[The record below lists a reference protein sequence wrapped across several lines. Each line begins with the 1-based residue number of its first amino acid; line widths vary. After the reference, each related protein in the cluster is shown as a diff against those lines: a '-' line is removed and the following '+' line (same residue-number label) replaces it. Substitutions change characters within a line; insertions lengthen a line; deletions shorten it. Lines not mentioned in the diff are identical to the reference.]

1 MKKVVT
7 LIFLVLSVLSFSE
20 SFNENEDERTILKQE
35 QRSEQERLQKEFQKR
50 EENFNQLKL
59 EKGENQNSSVNEIKF
74 HISQINLEDEESL
87 LNEIEKENILE
98 KYLNR
103 DLGSTEITNLVT
115 DLTNRL
121 IAKGYITSVATISE
135 NNDLSTKTLNLKIV
149 PGKIE
154 KIILNEDKGFDN
166 FKKTFLVST
175 KEGEVLNIRDLDTTT
190 ENFNYLEANNMTME
204 IIPSEIPNH
213 SVVKLKNEM
222 KEKFTVSA
230 LTNNYGED
238 RQNAIWRGGVS
249 INIDSPLGIGDRVY
263 FSYMTVHKKK
273 ADRSWKRTTESLK
286 LGEIAPIGP
295 KGYNPKKG
303 DVLPYKRDLD
313 LYNFR
318 YTLKFN
324 SYTLSL
330 GSSRTENTSSFYTAN
345 TVYDMETVSNTFSVN
360 LDKVLLR
367 DQKSKLTF
375 GMGLKRKHNQ
385 SYIEEALLSDRILTI
400 GDISLNGT
408 TTFYGGLLG
417 ASLGY
422 ERGMRALGAER
433 DKNKG
438 IRSPKAEF
446 MKYTLNTNYY
456 RPITQKLVYRFNT
469 TLTHS
474 NDVLYG
480 SEKHSIGGVGS
491 VGGYHRTGNIQG
503 DKAIEIENELS
514 YRVLDSEKFGKLSP
528 YLSYSYGKVRN
539 NKNSSVYRKGYMS
552 GALLGLRYNMKYL
565 DLDVAYAKPLARSN
579 YLKPKNRE
587 IYFSAT
593 LKIKF

>member
-7 LIFLVLSVLSFSE
+7 SIFLVLSVLSFSE

-59 EKGENQNSSVNEIKF
+59 EKTEKQNSSVNEIKF
-74 HISQINLEDEESL
+74 HISQINLEDEENL

-135 NNDLSTKTLNLKIV
+135 DNDLNTKTLNLKIV

-154 KIILNEDKGFDN
+154 KIVLNEDKGFDN
-166 FKKTFLVST
+166 FKKAFLVST

-238 RQNAIWRGGVS
+238 RQNAIWRAGVS

-263 FSYMTVHKKK
+263 FSYTTVHKKK
-273 ADRSWKRTTESLK
+273 ADRSWKKATESLK
-286 LGEIAPIGP
+286 PGEIAPIGP
-295 KGYNPKKG
+295 KGYDPKKG
-303 DVLPYKRDLD
+303 DVLPYKRELA

-330 GSSRTENTSSFYTAN
+330 GSSRTENTSSFYTTN
-345 TVYDMETVSNTFSVN
+345 TVYDMETMSNTFSVN

-375 GMGLKRKHNQ
+375 GIGLKRKHNQ

-422 ERGMRALGAER
+422 ERGMRALGAEK

-438 IRSPKAEF
+438 VRSPKAEF
-446 MKYTLNTNYY
+446 MKYTLNTSYY
-456 RPITQKLVYRFNT
+456 KPLTQKLVYRFNT
-469 TLTHS
+469 TFTYS
-474 NDVLYG
+474 NNVLYG

-491 VGGYHRTGNIQG
+491 IGGFHRTGNIQG
-503 DKAIEIENELS
+503 DKAAEVENELS

-539 NKNSSVYRKGYMS
+539 NKNSSVYKKGYMS